1 MSLITEAL
9 GLRRSKSSAV
19 AKQETLPPFRTRNLG
34 MQVVVIMVMIAG
46 LTFGAVWKGPAVWG
60 WLENIAG
67 VVGQPLP
74 VSGKN
79 AQLEKVQVILPP
91 DQEAGMAKPDD
102 KTPPAVLASQESEA
116 AKPKKSE
123 LSVGNASVLTKEKF
137 KASGDMT
144 FQVVDIP
151 LVPVAKDEDLV
162 QAAAKKKS
170 ELAAVVRSFQIQGVR
185 LQGRDSRVLIH
196 GNPVAMGESVG
207 DDGLTLKAVE
217 PSRLIFSDASG
228 NEYPRS
234 Y

>member
-1 MSLITEAL
+1 VSLITEAL

-19 AKQETLPPFRTRNLG
+19 ATQETLPPFRTRNLG

-60 WLENIAG
+60 WLENLAG
-67 VVGQPLP
+67 VAGQPLP
-74 VSGKN
+74 
-79 AQLEKVQVILPP
+79 AQGTDVQLQRVQVTLPP
-91 DQEAGMAKPDD
+91 KMEAGMAKEDN
-102 KTPPAVLASQESEA
+102 KTHLVVPAQEETVETRSKKAEGGGESE
-116 AKPKKSE
+116 S
-123 LSVGNASVLTKEKF
+123 LLTKEKSEV
-137 KASGDMT
+137 SGDKAL
-144 FQVVDIP
+144 QVVEIP
-151 LVPVAKDEDLV
+151 LVPQEKEQDPA
-162 QAAAKKKS
+162 QAAEKKKNKLS
-170 ELAAVVRSFQIQGVR
+170 AVVRGFQIQGVR

-217 PSRLIFSDASG
+217 PSRLIFSDAFG

>member
-46 LTFGAVWKGPAVWG
+46 LTFGAIWKGPAVWG
-60 WLENIAG
+60 WLENLAG
-67 VVGQPLP
+67 VAGQPRP
-74 VSGKN
+74 VSGKS
-79 AQLEKVQVILPP
+79 AELAKVQVILPP
-91 DQEAGMAKPDD
+91 DQEAGRAKSAAN
-102 KTPPAVLASQESEA
+102 KPPAVLPLPEGEV

-123 LSVGNASVLTKEKF
+123 LSVGNAPVLTKDIS
-137 KASGDMT
+137 KATGEMT
-144 FQVVDIP
+144 FQAVDVP
-151 LVPVAKDEDLV
+151 LVPLAKDEDLV
-162 QAAAKKKS
+162 QAAEKKKS
-170 ELAAVVRSFQIQGVR
+170 ELAAVVRGFQIQGVR